1 MIIFYSHSSIF
12 FASEFFCNNFSLK
25 KIANKLMRKSNWQN
39 ERKEN
44 GENENENENR
54 NKKLKDSLK
63 KIVVWICITLT
74 Y

>member
-1 MIIFYSHSSIF
+1 
-12 FASEFFCNNFSLK
+12 
-25 KIANKLMRKSNWQN
+25 MRKSNWQN